1 MPMVIMRK
9 LDKGDRPP
17 FTCADAPPALRD
29 LVARCLAHDPTQR
42 PRSMWDVY
50 RELKVIVYQMQSLPS
65 FSSKFAKFD
74 HYYSAA
80 LPPKFADELLAA
92 VRRTI
97 FKHCSKNGGEQAAAE
112 QFFKELQAEAFKHAE
127 HLSESISVSAGLIWT
142 SQLLL
147 TLRDGRTMEFCGVL
161 NRILR
166 ELDDDLLP
174 DACIVVRAINS
185 LCVMRH
191 DPSKIVVPPGGMT
204 YRGGGMP
211 LHLVVQM
218 PGQPPPF
225 FVAGKKYRIPM
236 FLATSEKR
244 QVAENF
250 MVMAAHS
257 GDPPVMWTIKVDPRG
272 AAQLLYRCKHVN
284 QLPMSNVPGE
294 FEYLFA
300 PYSVGTIES
309 VTMPPAGAAP
319 TPACP
324 IRIVVV
330 AALDNKEEAQDL
342 PLAPW
347 A

>member
-1 MPMVIMRK
+1 MIIMRK

-17 FTCADAPPALRD
+17 FTCADAPPALKD
-29 LVARCLAHDPTQR
+29 LVARCLAHDPSQR
-42 PRSMWDVY
+42 PASMWDVH
-50 RELKVIVYQMQSLPS
+50 RELKVILHQMQSLPS
-65 FSSKFAKFD
+65 FSSNFAKFD

-80 LPPKFADELLAA
+80 PLPKFADELLAA
-92 VRRTI
+92 VRKTI
-97 FKHCSKNGGEQAAAE
+97 FKYSSKNGAEQAAAE
-112 QFFKELQAEAFKHAE
+112 QFFKALQAEAFTHAKD
-127 HLSESISVSAGLIWT
+127 LSESISVSAGLIWT

-147 TLRDGRTMEFCGVL
+147 TMRDGRTTEFCSIL

-174 DACIVVRAINS
+174 DACVVVRAINS
-185 LCVMRH
+185 LCVLRH
-191 DPSKIVVPPGGMT
+191 DPSKLMYPAGGMT

-211 LHLVVQM
+211 LHHVVQR

-236 FLATSEKR
+236 FLATSFNR

-250 MVMAAHS
+250 MVMAADL
-257 GDPPVMWTIKVDPRG
+257 GDTPVIWTIKVDPRG
-272 AAQLLYRCKHVN
+272 AAQLQYRCKHVN
-284 QLPMSNVPGE
+284 QVPKSNVPGE
-294 FEYLFA
+294 YEFLYA

-309 VTMPPAGAAP
+309 VTLPPAGAVP
-319 TPACP
+319 TRACP
-324 IRIVVV
+324 IQIVIV
-330 AALDNKEEAQDL
+330 AALDNKEEPQDV